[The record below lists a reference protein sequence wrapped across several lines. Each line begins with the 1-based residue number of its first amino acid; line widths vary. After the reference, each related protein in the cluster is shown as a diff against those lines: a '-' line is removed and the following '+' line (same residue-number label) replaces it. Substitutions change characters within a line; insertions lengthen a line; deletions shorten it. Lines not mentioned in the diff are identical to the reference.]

1 MSIVAEASVRCR
13 SFIESAREPHE
24 RGHLVRLFLQNRRD
38 DIPKETE
45 TLLILAG
52 KDRFVYINAIVLH
65 VEDVNGITRIVA
77 TAEQVPNTVPSLQT
91 LTPQRLT

>member
-24 RGHLVRLFLQNRRD
+24 RGHLVRLFLRNCSGE
-38 DIPKETE
+38 IPKETE
-45 TLLILAG
+45 TLLILTG
-52 KDRFVYINAIVLH
+52 KDRFVYINAVVLH
-65 VEDVNGITRIVA
+65 VENVDGITRIVA
-77 TAEQVPNTVPSLQT
+77 TAEQVPNTVTSLQT